1 MRTFSSV
8 SRTFFTIT
16 VVSVQSSPRLQYILF
31 IMNRPLLGTID
42 TPWEKVDA
50 FYKFWREF
58 HSWRV
63 YSAYDEYNLEV
74 PIFVFYDPIRSQ
86 TRVLRSAG

>member
-1 MRTFSSV
+1 MDIELIVPTMEEGDDFFECFQDIFFNYSRFS
-8 SRTFFTIT
+8 TIQPAFPFFFNSLTD
-16 VVSVQSSPRLQYILF
+16 S
-31 IMNRPLLGTID
+31 PLLGTID

-74 PIFVFYDPIRSQ
+74 SF
-86 TRVLRSAG
+86 LC